1 MSYSIQDI
9 NGCTKKLSFEF
20 EKLDLS
26 EQINKA
32 VKEKQKTA
40 NLKGFRKGKAPL
52 GMVQKLFGP
61 QIESN
66 ALNEFVKQQFFDA
79 VEKENLK
86 MVGYPTFENMNYEA
100 GKKVSFEAK
109 VEIFPTVELKDMSS
123 YSFKKDSVD
132 IEEEEVDKMLNSRLE
147 SKAEMSEL
155 KDATL
160 SNGHFAVMNFQG
172 EKEDG
177 ERPENMKGE
186 EFLLEIGSNQFIPG
200 FEEKMVGMKAGEKKD
215 IDLNFPADY
224 HVEDLQNSKVKFEV
238 ELLEIK
244 EKKFPELTDEL
255 AKELGEE
262 SASSMRDNIKDNLV
276 QQKTRM
282 ADQKLQQEILEK
294 LIEENK
300 FDVPSAMVAQQ
311 KEALKKD
318 VEKNIRQQGFND
330 QMVED
335 YFKQWAGDLNT
346 RADFQVRSALIL
358 EELGK
363 KFSVEVSED
372 DLNEKIE
379 ETAKMTGMEADKIR
393 SFYTSN
399 EQTKNNLMYSI
410 KEEKTFKK
418 LLEIMNVK

>member
-1 MSYSIQDI
+1 MSYSIHDI

-26 EQINKA
+26 DQINKA

-40 NLKGFRKGKAPL
+40 NLKGFRQGKAPL
-52 GMVQKLFGP
+52 AMVQKLFGP

-66 ALNEFVKQQFFDA
+66 ALNEFVKEQFFDA
-79 VEKENLK
+79 IEKEDLR
-86 MVGYPTFENMNYEA
+86 MVGYPTFENMNYEE
-100 GKKVSFEAK
+100 GKKVSFDAK
-109 VEIFPTVELKDMSS
+109 VEIFPTVALKDMSS
-123 YSFKKDSVD
+123 YSFTRDSVD
-132 IEEEEVDKMLNSRLE
+132 VEDEEVEKMLKSRLE
-147 SKAEMSEL
+147 SKSEMSEL

-200 FEEKMVGMKAGEKKD
+200 FEEKMIGMKAGEKKD
-215 IDLNFPADY
+215 IDLTFPADY
-224 HVEDLQNSKVKFEV
+224 HVEDLQNAKVKFEV
-238 ELLEIK
+238 EVLEIK
-244 EKKFPELTDEL
+244 EKKYPELSEEL

-262 SASSMRDNIKDNLV
+262 SASSMRNNIKDNLV

-300 FDVPSAMVAQQ
+300 FDVPTAMIAQQ

-318 VEKNIRQQGFND
+318 VEKNIRQQGFTD

-335 YFKQWAGDLNT
+335 YFEKWAGDLNS
-346 RADFQVRSALIL
+346 RAEFQVRSALIL

-363 KFSVEVSED
+363 SFSVEVTED
-372 DLNEKIE
+372 DLNDKIE

-418 LLEIMNVK
+418 LIESMNVK

>member
-79 VEKENLK
+79 IEKENLK

-109 VEIFPTVELKDMSS
+109 VEIFPNVELKDMSS
-123 YSFKKDSVD
+123 YSFTKDSVD

-200 FEEKMVGMKAGEKKD
+200 FEEKMVGMKTGEKKD

-224 HVEDLQNSKVKFEV
+224 HVEELQNAKVKFEV

-300 FDVPSAMVAQQ
+300 FDVPTAMIAQQ

>member
-109 VEIFPTVELKDMSS
+109 VEIFPNVELKDMSS
-123 YSFKKDSVD
+123 YSFTKDSVD

-200 FEEKMVGMKAGEKKD
+200 FEEKMVGMKTGEKKD

-224 HVEDLQNSKVKFEV
+224 HVEELQNAKVKFEV

-300 FDVPSAMVAQQ
+300 FDVPTAMIAQQ

>member
-1 MSYSIQDI
+1 MSYSIENI

-26 EQINKA
+26 DQIQKA

-52 GMVQKLFGP
+52 AMVQKLFGP

-66 ALNEFVKQQFFDA
+66 ALNEFVKEKFFDA
-79 VEKENLK
+79 IEKENLR

-100 GKKVSFEAK
+100 GKKVSFDAK
-109 VEIFPTVELKDMSS
+109 VEIFPEVELNDMAG
-123 YSFKKDSVD
+123 YNFTKDSVEVT
-132 IEEEEVDKMLNSRLE
+132 EEEFNSTLKQRLE
-147 SKAEMSEL
+147 AKAEMTEL
-155 KDATL
+155 KDAKL
-160 SNGHFAVMNFQG
+160 DKGHFAVLNFQG

-200 FEEKMVGMKAGEKKD
+200 FEEGMVGMTAGEKKD
-215 IDLNFPADY
+215 INLTFPEDY
-224 HVEDLQNSKVKFEV
+224 HVEELKNAKVKFEV

-244 EKKFPELTDEL
+244 EKKYPELNDEL

-262 SASSMRDNIKDNLV
+262 SAEDMTNKLRTNLAD
-276 QQKTRM
+276 QKNR
-282 ADQKLQQEILEK
+282 AAEQKLQQEILEK

-300 FDVPSAMVAQQ
+300 FDVPSAMIAQQ
-311 KEALKKD
+311 KEVLKKD
-318 VEKNIRQQGFND
+318 VEKNVRQQGFTD
-330 QMVED
+330 EMVED
-335 YFKQWAGDLNT
+335 YFNKWAGDLTT
-346 RADFQVRSALIL
+346 RAEFQVRSALIL
-358 EELGK
+358 EKLGK
-363 KFSVEVSED
+363 DFGVEVSED

-379 ETAKMTGMEADKIR
+379 ETAKMTGMDAEKIR
-393 SFYTSN
+393 SFYTSS
-399 EQTKNNLMYSI
+399 EQTKSNLMYSI

-418 LLEIMNVK
+418 LMEKVNVK